1 MWVQSLEKGRP
12 TGGGRMDRGAWWAT
26 VHRVTKSRTQLKWLS
41 MHVCILT
48 ATGKICCH
56 HTYLLLNTLVIWLC
70 ILMLTLSQLTL
81 KSLTNPSL
89 SSEPWTPRAREG
101 GRERPKEVW
110 CLTSQTTASTPTSSK
125 INVESQ
131 SLGFSSPWVYLRCGS
146 SGKRFRIS
154 HFWKPSRCQ
163 LQYLLQT
170 FASLHMHIYKCLS
183 SYIL

>member
-1 MWVQSLEKGRP
+1 MQEMQETWVDPRLGRSPGEEHGNPRQYSCLENP
-12 TGGGRMDRGAWWAT
+12 MDRGTWWAT

-56 HTYLLLNTLVIWLC
+56 HTHLLLNTLVIWLC

-125 INVESQ
+125 INVASVF
-131 SLGFSSPWVYLRCGS
+131 GFQFSVG
-146 SGKRFRIS
+146 
-154 HFWKPSRCQ
+154 
-163 LQYLLQT
+163 
-170 FASLHMHIYKCLS
+170 LS
-183 SYIL
+183 